1 MKRDQV
7 IEAARKLFHKFGFQ
21 KVSMDEI
28 AKEAGVTKKT
38 IYMYFGSKEELLK
51 YFIQE
56 EISNM
61 EKIVEKV
68 EAKNLDFFETVNQAI
83 YEILQY
89 RKQQD
94 FLNII
99 AKEAEWL
106 KKPIIIESLS
116 MIDEKIQN
124 YIKNKLQKAKEKGYI
139 DYIDLDITTFL
150 IYKMYIALI
159 IEWNTKEKKINEQML
174 AQTISEIL
182 KKGLRK
188 EEEKNEKIK
197 K

>member
-1 MKRDQV
+1 MKKEQI
-7 IEAARKLFHKFGFQ
+7 IEAARNLFHQFGFK

-38 IYMYFGSKEELLK
+38 IYLYFSSKEELLK

-56 EISNM
+56 EITNM
-61 EKIVEKV
+61 EEIVEEV
-68 EAKNLDFFETVNQAI
+68 EANNTDPFEAVNQAI
-83 YEILQY
+83 YKILQY
-89 RKQQD
+89 RKHQD

-106 KKPIIIESLS
+106 RNPVIIESLNL
-116 MIDEKIQN
+116 IDNKIQN
-124 YIKNKLQKAKEKGYI
+124 YIRTKLQSAKEKGFIEYK
-139 DYIDLDITTFL
+139 DLDVTTFL

-159 IEWNTKEKKINEQML
+159 IEWNPKDKELNEQMI
-174 AQTISEIL
+174 AETISDIL

-188 EEEKNEKIK
+188 DVGKNEKNK

>member
-1 MKRDQV
+1 MKKEQI
-7 IEAARKLFHKFGFQ
+7 IEAARNLFHQFGFQ

-38 IYMYFGSKEELLK
+38 IYMYFSSKEELLK

-56 EISNM
+56 EITNM
-61 EKIVEKV
+61 EEIVEEV
-68 EAKNLDFFETVNQAI
+68 EANNTDPFEAVNQAI
-83 YEILQY
+83 YKILQY
-89 RKQQD
+89 RKHQD

-106 KKPIIIESLS
+106 RNPVIIESLNL
-116 MIDEKIQN
+116 IDNKIQN
-124 YIKNKLQKAKEKGYI
+124 YIRTKLQSAKEKGFIEYK
-139 DYIDLDITTFL
+139 DLDVTTFL

-159 IEWNTKEKKINEQML
+159 IEWNPKDKELNEQMI
-174 AQTISEIL
+174 AETISVIL

-188 EEEKNEKIK
+188 DVGKNEKNK

>member
-1 MKRDQV
+1 MKKEQI
-7 IEAARKLFHKFGFQ
+7 IEAARNLFHQFGFK

-38 IYMYFGSKEELLK
+38 IYMYFSSKEELLK

-56 EISNM
+56 EITNM
-61 EKIVEKV
+61 EEIVEEV
-68 EAKNLDFFETVNQAI
+68 EANNTDPFEAVNQAI
-83 YEILQY
+83 YKILQY
-89 RKQQD
+89 RKHQD

-106 KKPIIIESLS
+106 RNQVIIESLNL
-116 MIDEKIQN
+116 IDNKIQN
-124 YIKNKLQKAKEKGYI
+124 YIRTKLQSAKEKGFIEYK
-139 DYIDLDITTFL
+139 DLDVTTFL

-159 IEWNTKEKKINEQML
+159 IEWNPKDKELNEQMI
-174 AQTISEIL
+174 AETISDIL

-188 EEEKNEKIK
+188 DVGKNEKNK

>member
-1 MKRDQV
+1 MKKEQI
-7 IEAARKLFHKFGFQ
+7 IEAARNLFHQFGFK

-38 IYMYFGSKEELLK
+38 IYMYFSSKEELLK

-56 EISNM
+56 EITNM
-61 EKIVEKV
+61 EEIVEEV
-68 EAKNLDFFETVNQAI
+68 ESNNTDPFEAVNQAI
-83 YEILQY
+83 YKILQY
-89 RKQQD
+89 RKHQD

-106 KKPIIIESLS
+106 RNPVIIESLNL
-116 MIDEKIQN
+116 IDNKIQN
-124 YIKNKLQKAKEKGYI
+124 YIRTKLQSAKEKGFIEYK
-139 DYIDLDITTFL
+139 DLDVTTFL

-159 IEWNTKEKKINEQML
+159 IEWNPKDKELNEQMI
-174 AQTISEIL
+174 AETIADIL

-188 EEEKNEKIK
+188 DVGKNEKNK

>member
-1 MKRDQV
+1 MKREQV
-7 IEAARKLFHKFGFQ
+7 IEAARKLFHRFGFK

-28 AKEAGVTKKT
+28 AREAGVTKKT

-68 EAKNLDFFETVNQAI
+68 EAQNLDFFETVNQAI

-89 RKQQD
+89 RKHQD

-99 AKEAEWL
+99 AREAEWL
-106 KKPIIIESLS
+106 KDPILVKNLAL
-116 MIDEKIQN
+116 IDTQIQN
-124 YIKNKLQKAKEKGYI
+124 YIKSKLQKAKEKGFI
-139 DYIDLDITTFL
+139 EFTNLDVTAFL
-150 IYKMYIALI
+150 VYKMYIALI
-159 IEWNTKEKKINEQML
+159 IEWSDKDKTMDEQMI
-174 AQTISEIL
+174 ANSISEII
-182 KKGLRK
+182 KRGLRK
-188 EEEKNEKIK
+188 E
-197 K
+197 

>member
-7 IEAARKLFHKFGFQ
+7 IEAARKLFHQFGFK

-38 IYMYFGSKEELLK
+38 IYMYFSSKEELLK

-56 EISNM
+56 EITNM
-61 EKIVEKV
+61 EEIVEEV
-68 EAKNLDFFETVNQAI
+68 EANNTDPFEAVNQAI
-83 YEILQY
+83 YKILQY
-89 RKQQD
+89 RKHQD

-106 KKPIIIESLS
+106 RNQVIIESLNL
-116 MIDEKIQN
+116 IDNKIQN
-124 YIKNKLQKAKEKGYI
+124 YIRTKLQSAKEKGFIEYK
-139 DYIDLDITTFL
+139 DLDVTTFL

-159 IEWNTKEKKINEQML
+159 IEWNPKDKELNEQMI
-174 AQTISEIL
+174 AETISDIL

-188 EEEKNEKIK
+188 DVGKNEKNK

>member
-1 MKRDQV
+1 MKKEQI
-7 IEAARKLFHKFGFQ
+7 IEAARNLFHQFGFK

-38 IYMYFGSKEELLK
+38 IYMYFSSKEELLK

-56 EISNM
+56 EITNM
-61 EKIVEKV
+61 EEIVEEV
-68 EAKNLDFFETVNQAI
+68 EANNTDPFEAVNQAI
-83 YEILQY
+83 YKILQY
-89 RKQQD
+89 RKHQD

-106 KKPIIIESLS
+106 RNPVIIESLNL
-116 MIDEKIQN
+116 IDNKIQN
-124 YIKNKLQKAKEKGYI
+124 YIRTKLQSAKEKGFIEYK
-139 DYIDLDITTFL
+139 DLDVTTFL

-159 IEWNTKEKKINEQML
+159 IEWNPKDKELNEQMI
-174 AQTISEIL
+174 AETISVIL

-188 EEEKNEKIK
+188 DVGKNEKNK

>member
-1 MKRDQV
+1 MKKEQI
-7 IEAARKLFHKFGFQ
+7 IEAARNLFHQFGFK

-38 IYMYFGSKEELLK
+38 IYIYFSSKEELLK

-56 EISNM
+56 EITNM
-61 EKIVEKV
+61 EEIVEEV
-68 EAKNLDFFETVNQAI
+68 EAKNTDPFEAVNQAI
-83 YEILQY
+83 YKILQY
-89 RKQQD
+89 RKHQD

-106 KKPIIIESLS
+106 RNPVIVESLNL
-116 MIDEKIQN
+116 IDNKIQN
-124 YIKNKLQKAKEKGYI
+124 YIRTKLQSAKEKGFIEYK
-139 DYIDLDITTFL
+139 DLDITTFL

-159 IEWNTKEKKINEQML
+159 IEWNPKDKELNEQMI
-174 AQTISEIL
+174 AETISDIL

-188 EEEKNEKIK
+188 DVDK